1 MIEQLNKIK
10 YQIESLV
17 SQDKQIDA
25 ALSGEI
31 NNLNELTKD
40 FNDIVEAKT
49 YYKKAIDIMYERS
62 VVELKDILN
71 SALTYAFKDRNFEM
85 DIVISDKRGKSMSF
99 VITENGKPANLKTAM
114 GMGVKC
120 VISAVLQMYYL
131 QCKNSN
137 ILLLDEAY
145 SNISKSYVPE
155 FFDFLRHMCEKLGF
169 KIIIITHDERFL
181 DFGDKIY
188 TFDKG
193 VVNVRE

>member
-1 MIEQLNKIK
+1 MIESLNKIK
-10 YQIESLV
+10 YQLDNLEEQS
-17 SQDKQIDA
+17 KQIEI
-25 ALSGEI
+25 ALKGETDNI
-31 NNLNELTKD
+31 NILNKELD
-40 FNDIVEAKT
+40 EIIEAKQ

-71 SALTYAFKDRNFEM
+71 SALAYAFKNRNFEM
-85 DIVISDKRGKSMSF
+85 DIVISDNRGKSMTF

-145 SNISKSYVPE
+145 SAISKSYVPE
-155 FFDFLRHMCEKLGF
+155 FFDFLKHMCDKLNF

-181 DFGDKIY
+181 QFGDKSY
-188 TFDKG
+188 TFDQG
-193 VVNVRE
+193 EVSVR